1 MKKTIAIAL
10 TAALATA
17 CFAGCSQKKVRQTAT
32 AYLDQN
38 ENSVTAT
45 IDLSNGYSCDFA
57 RGAVYIYDQ
66 ENKEGVE
73 SVAMVLT
80 LDKDVYEDY
89 VKDSKGD
96 AEARQINGGTLFKT
110 DGSVVFIAT
119 AGDKAQYAIVSETLD
134 KAGMEKLITRVE
146 MAPEV

>member
-1 MKKTIAIAL
+1 MKKMIAIAL

-38 ENSVTAT
+38 EHAVTAT

-73 SVAMVLT
+73 SVATVIT
-80 LDKDVYEDY
+80 LDKEVYEDY
-89 VKDSKGD
+89 VKDSKED
-96 AEARQINGGTLFKT
+96 ADAKQINGGTLFKNG
-110 DGSVVFIAT
+110 GSVMFLAT
-119 AGDKAQYAIVSETLD
+119 AGENAQYVIVSEKLD
-134 KAGMEKLITRVE
+134 KAGMENLITRVE